1 MLDLKPYYDAV
12 IAADA
17 EVQRV
22 ANEIDVHFREETE
35 EGKVQA
41 LALRPTLAEAQSK
54 YAEAVDLY
62 EAMQAANR
70 PNDVAKNFVPVSDT
84 NPDLVESKQPAVIK
98 REAYER
104 LSLVDRAK
112 YIRSGGKLE
121 D

>member
-12 IAADA
+12 IAAEA

-22 ANEIDVHFREETE
+22 ANEIDVHFREETD
-35 EGKVQA
+35 EGKAQA
-41 LALRPTLAEAQSK
+41 LALSPTLAEAQSK
-54 YAEAVDLY
+54 YAEAVSLY
-62 EAMQAANR
+62 EAMQAANS
-70 PNDVAKNFVPVSDT
+70 PNDIAKNFVPVSET
-84 NPDLVESKQPAVIK
+84 SPDPVESNQPAVIK

-112 YIRSGGKLE
+112 YIRSGGRLE